1 MARTALVWCGER
13 EERRGREAAFVLAL
27 ARRLSPVPPHPS
39 LYAAWAP
46 TPETDD
52 AVKPPA
58 GLRRTSSRRQGG
70 SSLISSSELRRGA
83 PGRAHVRN
91 RDAGTSSPSPGRRSC
106 YGDEIALYCV
116 SVCTILYMKTIDLP
130 T

>member
-1 MARTALVWCGER
+1 VRCCAFSLVARALVKLALYEEQSRGAGREMRTRRGGRAGTRKMARTALVWWGGER

-52 AVKPPA
+52 A
-58 GLRRTSSRRQGG
+58 R
-70 SSLISSSELRRGA
+70 
-83 PGRAHVRN
+83 
-91 RDAGTSSPSPGRRSC
+91 
-106 YGDEIALYCV
+106 
-116 SVCTILYMKTIDLP
+116 
-130 T
+130 